1 VARSPNWAEARFS
14 LATAYARLDRMPD
27 AIKEYE
33 KVIELR
39 PNHYGA
45 HLLLGR
51 ALALT
56 GEPAAALPPLTKAA
70 ALQPG
75 SAEPH
80 TFLADA
86 YVQLGRTADAER
98 ERARAQRLK
107 TSGKR

>member
-1 VARSPNWAEARFS
+1 
-14 LATAYARLDRMPD
+14 LDRMPD

-33 KVIELR
+33 RVIQGR

-56 GEPAAALPPLTKAA
+56 GNPEAALPNLNTAA
-70 ALQPG
+70 TLQPA

-80 TFLADA
+80 SFLADA
-86 YVQLGRTADAER
+86 YAQLGRQQDAER
-98 ERARAQRLK
+98 ERAKAQRLRASAK
-107 TSGKR
+107 H